1 MTNNAETGLYVLK
14 HKDLDVAMV
23 LLDAES
29 GKMEYVLEIYLPKE
43 LPVGCSEND
52 AQLSEWWKSRAIPD
66 SRKGIQQVLAEVGEK
81 TNLSLMLSSYGLSLN
96 DHYWM
101 QPVGVELYWSDINF
115 YQNPFS
121 DELGNLLTD
130 SCKVNIDQH
139 ISKFSPASSVTGEM
153 KKKWMIRDGIRYLMK
168 VNANHFG
175 QQSVNERIACRLH
188 ERLGW
193 KNFVPYQIEEAVM
206 YDKVVPCSINP
217 LFTSD
222 ELEFVSAYQLIR
234 NEKIRND
241 KIRNDKSVYEALIA
255 KAISMGGN
263 EAEIRKQLEYTILTD
278 FILSNTDRHLN
289 NLGFLYHSGSRRI
302 TAMAPIFD
310 TGNALFY
317 SEDFI
322 PSGEN
327 LLDVKVASF
336 CEKEVQLLRYVEN
349 RSLVDLDL
357 LDAFPEEAAKML
369 EKYTEMPKKRAE
381 AIAETIEK
389 KIELLQKFQQGAKLW
404 KPEKYWW

>member
-1 MTNNAETGLYVLK
+1 MMQNSAETGLYVLK

-23 LLDAES
+23 LIDTES
-29 GKMEYVLEIYLPKE
+29 GKIEYVLEIYLPKE
-43 LPVGCSEND
+43 LPVGCSGNGDE
-52 AQLSEWWKSRAIPD
+52 LSAWWKSRAIPD

-101 QPVGVELYWSDINF
+101 QSIGMELYWKDINF
-115 YQNPFS
+115 YQNSFS

-168 VNANHFG
+168 VNTNHFG

-193 KNFVPYQIEEAVM
+193 KNFVSYQIEEAVM
-206 YDKVVPCSINP
+206 YDTVIPCSINP

-241 KIRNDKSVYEALIA
+241 KSVYEALIA
-255 KAISMGGN
+255 KAVSMGGN

-278 FILSNTDRHLN
+278 FILSNVDRHLN
-289 NLGFLYHSGSRRI
+289 NFGFLYHSGSRCI

-317 SEDFI
+317 NDDFI

-327 LLDVKVASF
+327 LLDVKVTSF

-349 RSLVDLDL
+349 RELVDLKF
-357 LDAFPEEAAKML
+357 LDGFPAEAEKML
-369 EKYTEMPKKRAE
+369 EKYTEMPQKRAE
-381 AIAETIEK
+381 AIAGTIEK
-389 KIELLQKFQQGAKLW
+389 KMELLQKFQHGAKLW